1 MAVQAVAPALETIP
15 VGQAVQEA
23 APAAE
28 TVFAGQ
34 FWAALLHMAAL
45 FWLLTEPGQCLPAW
59 QAAQSEHGKYDE
71 QPPVPW

>member
-15 VGQAVQEA
+15 GGQRMQEA

-28 TVFAGQ
+28 NVFAGQ
-34 FWAALLHMAAL
+34 FWAALLHMAPL

-59 QAAQSEHGKYDE
+59 HAAQSEHGKCDE